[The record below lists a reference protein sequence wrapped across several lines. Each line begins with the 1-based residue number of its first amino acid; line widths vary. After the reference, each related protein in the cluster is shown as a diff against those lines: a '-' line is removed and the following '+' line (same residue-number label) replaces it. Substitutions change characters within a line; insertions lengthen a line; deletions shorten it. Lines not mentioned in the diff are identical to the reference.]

1 MVEVCSVNDNL
12 LAACISLYEGISQS
26 TDNTI
31 VTLEDI
37 ASYVTKRIKF
47 ADLPVLQYLSN
58 ENLLKDKKGISGYS
72 LCPDDEAVIAFEPG
86 DTLIGNIR
94 PYFKKIF
101 HCDEFGGCNADV
113 LVIRANDIRYQELV
127 YCALSQDSFFDY
139 VMSGATGTKMPRGDK
154 THILMYEIVIPDEK
168 SLDEFVKFSQSV
180 IQKVRENK
188 LEEEKLLEL
197 QQIILSRLS

>member
-12 LAACISLYEGISQS
+12 LVACISLYEGISQS

-31 VTLEDI
+31 ATLENI

-139 VMSGATGTKMPRGDK
+139 VMSGAKGTKMPRGDK
-154 THILMYEIVIPDEK
+154 THILMYEIVIPDKK
-168 SLDEFVKFSQSV
+168 SLDEFVKFSQSA

-188 LEEEKLLEL
+188 LEQEKLLEL